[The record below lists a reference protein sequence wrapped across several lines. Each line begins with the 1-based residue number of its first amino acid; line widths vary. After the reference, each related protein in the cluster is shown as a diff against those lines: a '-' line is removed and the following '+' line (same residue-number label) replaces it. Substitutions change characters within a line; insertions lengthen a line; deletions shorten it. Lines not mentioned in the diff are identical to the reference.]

1 MASTIFSHNAG
12 VSCRENYDTVSSM
25 KKKKK
30 KEREREKKYNE
41 TAYASEATAF
51 RSSRFTRF
59 PWQTNCGELD
69 SRCYATN
76 KKKKKDMT
84 VTRR

>member
-30 KEREREKKYNE
+30 KEREREKKYNA
-41 TAYASEATAF
+41 TAYESREPRHFVPRVSRDFHGKRIAVNSTAAAIQL
-51 RSSRFTRF
+51 T
-59 PWQTNCGELD
+59 
-69 SRCYATN
+69 
-76 KKKKKDMT
+76 K
-84 VTRR
+84 RRREI

>member
-30 KEREREKKYNE
+30 KKGSEKKSI
-41 TAYASEATAF
+41 TK
-51 RSSRFTRF
+51 
-59 PWQTNCGELD
+59 PH
-69 SRCYATN
+69 
-76 KKKKKDMT
+76 
-84 VTRR
+84 TRRKPRHFVPRVSRDFHGKRIAVNSTAAAMQLTKRRRRI